1 VAVILSAD
9 DDPDIRQLIKYV
21 LTRAG
26 HQVILAPDGRAALDV
41 LFTND
46 VDLAILDLD
55 MPYVDGFEVCRTLRE
70 HPRSGQP
77 PVIIASGSLVPPYLE
92 VYAAGATVCLPK
104 PFSGAQ
110 LRAAVT
116 DVLAEHGPA
125 ATSALAAAG
134 PGLSRGAAAAAS
146 SPPPNRPA

>member
-9 DDPDIRQLIKYV
+9 DDPDIRLLIKYV

-26 HQVILAPDGRAALDV
+26 HQVILAPDGQAALEV
-41 LFTND
+41 AFTTD

-55 MPYVDGFEVCRTLRE
+55 MPHLTGFEVCRTLRAD
-70 HPRSGQP
+70 PRTGQP

-92 VYAAGATVCLPK
+92 VYAAGATACVPK

-116 DVLAEHGPA
+116 EVLAEYAPA
-125 ATSALAAAG
+125 
-134 PGLSRGAAAAAS
+134 
-146 SPPPNRPA
+146 